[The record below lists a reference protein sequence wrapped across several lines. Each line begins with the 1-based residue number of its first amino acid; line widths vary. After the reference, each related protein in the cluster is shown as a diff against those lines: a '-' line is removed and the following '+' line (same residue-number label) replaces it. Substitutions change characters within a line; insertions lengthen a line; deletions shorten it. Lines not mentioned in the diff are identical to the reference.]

1 MKSINVCF
9 HEEWRQLM
17 KAINVWISIQEGLE
31 LKLKTKAGAANEG
44 THLFIFIKL
53 KKNSKKNSETA
64 SEEKWVKQ

>member
-1 MKSINVCF
+1 
-9 HEEWRQLM
+9 M
-17 KAINVWISIQEGLE
+17 KAINVWILIQEGLE

>member
-1 MKSINVCF
+1 MKSINVCL

-53 KKNSKKNSETA
+53 KK
-64 SEEKWVKQ
+64 KQ